1 MAAPPPNSPTLTY
14 IGLGSNLEQPIAQI
28 QSAFQALSE
37 LPKSRLSCRS
47 RLYRTPPLGPC
58 GQPDYVNGVALLETM
73 LDPISLLNR
82 LQAIEQTH
90 GRRRDGERWG
100 PRTLDLDMLLYG
112 EKVMNSERLILPHP
126 EMHKRGFVL
135 IPLADCA
142 PLDLFVAGRGRLDE
156 LLLSCDRCGIESLD

>member
-1 MAAPPPNSPTLTY
+1 MAAPPPNSPTPAY

-47 RLYRTPPLGPC
+47 RLYRTPPLGPS
-58 GQPDYVNGVALLETM
+58 GQPDYVNGVAVLETLLE
-73 LDPISLLNR
+73 PISLLDG

-100 PRTLDLDMLLYG
+100 PRTLDLDILLYG
-112 EKVMNSERLILPHP
+112 EQAMNSERLTLPHP

-142 PLDLFVAGRGRLDE
+142 PPELSVPGRGRLDE
-156 LLLSCDRCGIESLD
+156 LLLSCDRSGIETLD